1 MSRLGPDFEHKI
13 WQPLRRVVIEPV
25 FSMKTGSNAEYFY
38 ISSIIVSEGLTV
50 TLGSKAAKAI
60 CLFFFFFFN
69 PLFTQKEKN

>member
-60 CLFFFFFFN
+60 CLFFFFFN